1 MLKHNFWTFGIAIGS
16 FVAGSQILQL
26 IDKIKT
32 DQNFLTQAII
42 FIIGLVIVGVSL
54 YSTYPYKNK

>member
-1 MLKHNFWTFGIAIGS
+1 MLKHNLGTIGIAIGS
-16 FVAGSQILQL
+16 FIAGSQILQL
-26 IDKIKT
+26 IDKIKNN
-32 DQNFLTQAII
+32 QNFLIQAVI